1 MTKFIDQAF
10 CALLALA
17 AAGHLLG
24 TFLFSEIGNA
34 LFVWS
39 LSGVLAAALVV
50 AFNVLRVMRPHDQ
63 PVAWLAASGSAC
75 WIGIVLL
82 FGLSISN
89 VLDPRVLFHL
99 VAAVGL
105 LLFGIRTLRY
115 QGRLSGHERLR

>member
-1 MTKFIDQAF
+1 MTKIIDQTF

-24 TFLFSEIGNA
+24 TILFYEIGSD

-39 LSGVLAAALVV
+39 LSGVLAAALVI
-50 AFNVLRVMRPHDQ
+50 AFNLLRVMRPHDQ
-63 PVAWLAASGSAC
+63 PVAWLATAGSAC
-75 WIGIVLL
+75 WIGIVVL

-105 LLFGIRTLRY
+105 LLLGLRTLRC
-115 QGRLSGHERLR
+115 QGRLSGHERSR